1 MCALFVGCITVSSC
15 VPPTVTTQAVTNIG
29 TTTATGNG
37 KVTVLGDTDP
47 TQHGVCWSTSSNP
60 TIALPTKTEQGAK
73 NTTGAFTSNITGLSP
88 NTTYYVR
95 AYATNNDGTSYGSEV
110 TFTSSS
116 APSKVDLTGPASMT
130 AGSVSTAFTLTSQD
144 AGGSATNVTADT
156 KFDLSSNSS
165 GTKVFYG
172 DAAGTAV
179 ITQTTISSGTSAATF
194 YYKDTNAGTPTLT
207 AAWNS
212 GGTDLGSDTLQIT
225 VSLAETTLATSTSV
239 ASSFKDFKVTVT
251 KIRMYNGTSWV
262 TIFSGTAELD
272 LVNGG
277 TFPGISNISLPA
289 GTYNQIEVTFR
300 NSLPVTGTLTYSG
313 TAYYTTAATF
323 GGASNVASDPSN
335 DPGSQTVFTFRIS
348 DWGALD
354 VDVTQTFDITPITVD
369 TSTDYQPTLRFTISK
384 TFLLKGTA
392 GAGATY
398 YFELSAPTVSI
409 VAKSHFI

>member
-1 MCALFVGCITVSSC
+1 MCALFLGCITVSSC
-15 VPPTVTTQAVTNIG
+15 VPTVPKVTPATSITGTGFSANWDAATEATGYRLDVATDTGFTSYVSGYQNKDVGDVTTSAVTG
-29 TTTATGNG
+29 LTAG
-37 KVTVLGDTDP
+37 
-47 TQHGVCWSTSSNP
+47 
-60 TIALPTKTEQGAK
+60 
-73 NTTGAFTSNITGLSP
+73 
-88 NTTYYVR
+88 TTYYYRVR
-95 AYATNNDGTSYGSEV
+95 AENAEGTSVNSE
-110 TFTSSS
+110 TIEASTLSL
-116 APSKVDLTGPASMT
+116 ATKVDLTGLSSAI
-130 AGSVSTAFTLTSQD
+130 AGSVSTVFTLTSQD
-144 AGGSATNVTADT
+144 AVGSATSVTSDT

-212 GGTDLGSDTLQIT
+212 GGTDLGSDTFPVT
-225 VSLAETTLATSTSV
+225 VSLASTTLTTSTSV
-239 ASSFKDFKVTVT
+239 ASTFKDFKVTVT
-251 KIRMYNGTSWV
+251 KIRMGNSGTSWV
-262 TIFSGTAELD
+262 TIFSGTPATLD

-277 TFPGISNISLPA
+277 MFPGISNISLPA

-392 GAGATY
+392 GTGSTY

-409 VAKSHFI
+409 VEP